1 MKNLLFILAS
11 LILFSCGNKT
21 NKKNHSIIGMEF
33 QKFNEIE
40 RLSSYSKISDTIV
53 YGNNSEPKHGIL
65 HLRDKKNNLI
75 ILKSITLDS
84 KNENRIFK
92 ILDTLII
99 PNLNKPK
106 LITIG
111 YCQTNKD
118 NDENIIA
125 IVDKTDSLKIQ
136 NIRKVWKADTSTNK
150 IEIVNNLSGINCLNE
165 WFSE

>member
-1 MKNLLFILAS
+1 MKNLLFILTT
-11 LILFSCGNKT
+11 LILLSCGNKT
-21 NKKNHSIIGMEF
+21 NKENHSIIGMKF

-40 RLSSYSKISDTIV
+40 RISDYTKISDTTI

-75 ILKSITLDS
+75 IFKSITLDS
-84 KNENRIFK
+84 KKENRLFK

-99 PNLNKPK
+99 PNLNKPE

-111 YCQTNKD
+111 YCQINQN
-118 NDENIIA
+118 NDENLIA

-136 NIRKVWKADTSTNK
+136 NIRKVWTANTITNK
-150 IEIVNNLSGINCLNE
+150 IEAVNNLNGINCFNE

>member
-1 MKNLLFILAS
+1 MKKLLFILTS
-11 LILFSCGNKT
+11 LVLFSCGNKA

-33 QKFNEIE
+33 QKFYEIE
-40 RLSSYSKISDTIV
+40 RLSDYSKISDTTV
-53 YGNNSEPKHGIL
+53 YGNNSELKHGIL

-84 KNENRIFK
+84 KNENRIYK

-99 PNLNKPK
+99 PNLNKPE

-111 YCQTNKD
+111 YCQINEDSDK
-118 NDENIIA
+118 NLIA

-136 NIRKVWKADTSTNK
+136 NIRK
-150 IEIVNNLSGINCLNE
+150 I
-165 WFSE
+165 